1 MNSLDYTLKNRT
13 SKSMYHIYVTLN
25 LFHLHE
31 IHKIPTKD
39 VYCIINIYH
48 TFKRHDMLHFIFMV
62 FNATFK
68 NISVISWLSVLL
80 VEETGGP
87 GDNYRFVASHWQ
99 TLLHNV
105 VHRTLIEIQL
115 TTSLVIGT
123 DCIGSLKFNYH
134 TITTTTAP
142 GPFWSIKEFSN
153 FSNDG
158 HLGWSLDQSDIF

>member
-1 MNSLDYTLKNRT
+1 MKYIKYLRKMSIASLIYTIPSRDMT
-13 SKSMYHIYVTLN
+13 CYI
-25 LFHLHE
+25 LFLW
-31 IHKIPTKD
+31 
-39 VYCIINIYH
+39 
-48 TFKRHDMLHFIFMV
+48 RFMV

-142 GPFWSIKEFSN
+142 GQFWSIKEFSN

>member
-1 MNSLDYTLKNRT
+1 MKYIKYLRKMSIASLIYTIPSRDMT
-13 SKSMYHIYVTLN
+13 CYI
-25 LFHLHE
+25 LFLW
-31 IHKIPTKD
+31 
-39 VYCIINIYH
+39 C
-48 TFKRHDMLHFIFMV
+48 FMV

-80 VEETGGP
+80 MEETGGP

-142 GPFWSIKEFSN
+142 GQFWSIKEFSN